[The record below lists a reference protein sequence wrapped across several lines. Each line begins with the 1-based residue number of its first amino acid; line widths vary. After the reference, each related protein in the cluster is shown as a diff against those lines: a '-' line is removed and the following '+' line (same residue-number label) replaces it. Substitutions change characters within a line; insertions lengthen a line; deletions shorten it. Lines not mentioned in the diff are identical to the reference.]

1 MNSHLW
7 NMFANII
14 NGQLAKISCVTQT
27 RKNICESFLNILWDE
42 GYILG
47 YKISKTD
54 STKLKI
60 YLKYYKNEPV
70 IYKLKSISKPSKRV
84 YYSLK
89 NLWKIDSSKTYL
101 IISTNQGLKSII
113 NCKKQK
119 LGGEPLAI
127 IN

>member
-1 MNSHLW
+1 
-7 NMFANII
+7 MFANII